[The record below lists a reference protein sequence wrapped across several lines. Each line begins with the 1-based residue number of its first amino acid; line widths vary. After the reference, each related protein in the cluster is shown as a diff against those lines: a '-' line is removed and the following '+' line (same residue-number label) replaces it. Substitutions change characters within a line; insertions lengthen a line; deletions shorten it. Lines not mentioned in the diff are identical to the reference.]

1 MVVLSCFSFSLDFNY
16 RFNNL
21 VHVPFMDGD
30 VGNGFFRSMNQFG
43 LSGDNFSVSTDIWFE
58 TSPTYGGASGDWSDR
73 VQLRVQDINF
83 AYFKDIFYLNVG
95 RGFYESS
102 YGYYYKPNYATLGF
116 AEVGDFYNPWIE
128 YAGPTLS
135 IDPSDYFGFDIGFD
149 IYGDDVTID
158 AEAEGVGDY
167 FIFIRPAFGD
177 FRAQLEYYGFFNGF
191 LEGGEISQHLFHIGL
206 AYDLA
211 LVQEMGIGFMV
222 AAEIYDLESAADTGS
237 SSFGVYLNNPASFIK
252 RVGLE
257 GKLIYDK
264 DAYDAYLTEAFGPT
278 SINSGIY
285 ADIWFEYENFY
296 GILFYQY
303 DFADEADHRWAFRLG
318 ANFDGSFPIG
328 QQETAEEPE
337 EVTE

>member
-1 MVVLSCFSFSLDFNY
+1 M
-16 RFNNL
+16 
-21 VHVPFMDGD
+21 HVPFVDGD
-30 VGNGFFRSMNQFG
+30 VGDGFFRSMNQFG

-58 TSPTYGGASGDWSDR
+58 TLPQYGEGTGEFRNGFSSEPWPNAVR
-73 VQLRVQDINF
+73 VIVQDINF
-83 AYFKDIFYLNVG
+83 AYYKDIFYLNVG

-116 AEVGDFYNPWIE
+116 AGAGFYNPWIE

-149 IYGDDVTID
+149 IYGDDVDLDGVTTNV
-158 AEAEGVGDY
+158 EGLGDY

-177 FRAQLEYYGFFNGF
+177 FRAQLEYYGFFDGF

-237 SSFGVYLNNPASFIK
+237 SSFGVYLNNPLSFIK
-252 RVGLE
+252 RVGIE
-257 GKLIYDK
+257 GKLIYDAS
-264 DAYDAYLTEAFGPT
+264 AYDTYFEAEDLV
-278 SINSGIY
+278 NSGIY
-285 ADIWFEYENFY
+285 ADLWFEYKNFY
-296 GILFYQY
+296 AILFFQR
-303 DFADEADHRWAFRLG
+303 DFGGLDENRWAFRLG
-318 ANFDGSFPIG
+318 ANFEGSRSFG
-328 QQETAEEPE
+328 GDSEE
-337 EVTE
+337 